1 MIRNLLIVGA
11 SGLALAIV
19 GIGGSLA
26 LGGSDLA
33 RHSWT
38 WVIDDNSD
46 GVRVTRDTLPA
57 PVTRQIAWAESTRL
71 AIDLPGDVVIIQ
83 DSNAPG
89 ISVTGN
95 ADLAERVVLVDGRLT
110 LDSADRRGN
119 GKSYVV
125 LDKQGLR
132 SIDNGRDLK
141 ITIRAPSLNTFELF
155 GNSDV
160 EIRGYNQ
167 PELNLTLTGNAD
179 VEVIGTADK
188 LTVDAS
194 GNSSAEL
201 DELLGR
207 DATIRTSGN
216 AGVKTA
222 ANGKVVIVAS
232 GESRVR
238 LTRRPSELQQQLSQ
252 DAEVRQD

>member
-38 WVIDDNSD
+38 WVFDDSRD
-46 GVRVTRDTLPA
+46 GVRVAREPLPEA
-57 PVTRQIAWAESTRL
+57 VTRQIGWVETDRL
-71 AIDLPGDVVIIQ
+71 AIDVPGDVVVIQ
-83 DSNAPG
+83 DSAAPG
-89 ISVTGN
+89 ITVRGRPGLT
-95 ADLAERVVLVDGRLT
+95 ERVVLVDGRLT
-110 LDSADRRGN
+110 LDTPDRSGD

-125 LDKQGLR
+125 LDRQGLR
-132 SIDNGRDLK
+132 AIDDGDDLE
-141 ITIRAPSLNTFELF
+141 ITVRAPSLRTFELF

-167 PELNLTLTGNAD
+167 PELHLTLAGNAD
-179 VEVIGTADK
+179 VEVIGRTDK
-188 LTVDAS
+188 VTVDAS
-194 GNSSAEL
+194 GNTSAEM
-201 DELLGR
+201 DELLGA
-207 DATIRTSGN
+207 DAHIRTSGN

-222 ANGKVVIVAS
+222 ANGQVTIEAS
-232 GESRVR
+232 GNSRVR
-238 LTRRPSELQQQLSQ
+238 LTRRAAELRQQLTQ
-252 DAEVRQD
+252 EAVVRQD